1 MLQELNIRNFAI
13 IEQLQLSFSDGMTV
27 LTGETGAGKSIIID
41 AVSLLLGARGSAD
54 YIRSGAEKCQL
65 EALFM
70 ISDEEGMSEKL
81 QDLGIEPDEMLIIQ
95 REIFKNG
102 RNVCR
107 INGQLVNTSMLRQIG
122 PDLVDIQG
130 QYDQQK
136 LMQEEN
142 HVTLLDSYGGI
153 DLEAKVQDYQFV
165 FHRYQK
171 LKEKI
176 HHDEAHAKDFAQRMD
191 MLRFQRQEIENAELK
206 PEEEETLREER
217 TLLRNATKIHESLE
231 ESYQLLSGDNFVL
244 SFLSIIRHNLQK
256 ISDWNSEYATIQEN
270 VDSAYYL
277 LQECSADILQQMEQL
292 SADPNRLEEVESRLQ
307 QIRNLERKY
316 GSTIPEILSYYDEI
330 TKEWEE
336 NCYDEDHIEIWKEE
350 LLELKKEVEQKGQ
363 ALQNLR
369 EKVAY
374 SLEQE
379 VEKQLKDLY
388 MPHAQFKVEFLP
400 WHQGEW
406 REEGLSRVAFYIS
419 TNKGEPFHP
428 LAKVLS
434 GGELSRLLLAL
445 KVIFHDKD
453 AKTSIVFDEVDTGVS
468 GRVASAIA
476 QKIYQIGRD
485 AQVLCITHL
494 PQVAAIADHQ
504 FYISKVEEEG
514 RVETKVQVLSAEERI
529 KEIARMMTGEEVT
542 ELSLQHADELLQL
555 SQKEREIS

>member
-70 ISDEEGMSEKL
+70 ISDEEEMSEKL
-81 QDLGIEPDEMLIIQ
+81 QALGIEPDEMLVIQ

-142 HVTLLDSYGGI
+142 HVILLDSYGGI
-153 DLEAKVQDYQFV
+153 DLEAKVQDYQLV

-270 VDSAYYL
+270 IDSAYYL

-336 NCYDEDHIEIWKEE
+336 NCYDEDHIEVWKEE
-350 LLELKKEVEQKGQ
+350 LIGLKKEVEQKGQ
-363 ALQNLR
+363 SLQNAR
-369 EKVAY
+369 EKIAL
-374 SLEQE
+374 SLEE
-379 VEKQLKDLY
+379 AVEKQLKDLY
-388 MPHAQFKVEFLP
+388 MPHAQFKVKFLP

-514 RVETKVQVLSAEERI
+514 RVETKVQVLSTEERV

>member
-142 HVTLLDSYGGI
+142 YVTLLDSYGGI